1 MHLLNLGILA
11 HVDAGKTS
19 LTERL
24 LYTAGVIDELGSV
37 DDGNTSTDTLAL
49 ERRRGITIKS
59 AVVSFPLDGVT
70 VNLIDTPGHPDFIA
84 EVERVLGVLDGAV
97 LVVSAVEGVQ
107 AQTRVLM
114 RTLRRLRIPTLVF
127 VNKIDRR
134 GARDGAVLDGLA
146 RRLAVPLVP
155 MGRAAALGTRTARFV
170 PGLGPA
176 ALDAL
181 ADHDDDLLAA
191 YLDGGVPDAR
201 LRAALADQTRRALVH
216 PVYFGSAVTGAGV
229 PELIAGLE
237 RLLPAADGDPAGP
250 LSATVFK
257 VERGPAGEKIAYAR
271 IHSGTLRVRERVP
284 FGGDHEEGGGAGA
297 RGEGL
302 EAETRGDARAVETRV
317 EGLVAESCGDAGAVE
332 TRVEGLVAE
341 SCGDAGAVETRVEG
355 LVAETRGDALAAE
368 TRPDD
373 RIAEGHDEGETHRV
387 AGRREEHRVVGRREA
402 GRAEVVHE
410 RRPAGAVRAGDDGG
424 VVPSGDDDGAR
435 GDGQAGLQRVDGR
448 AGLHRADGQVGGR
461 RTDGQAGR
469 RPVGGRVVGGGSVEG
484 RVTGLAVFDRGG
496 ELRQDGAGAGR
507 IVKVWGLGGVRI
519 GDALGLPGRAYEHH
533 FAPPTLETVV
543 VPGPGTD
550 RRSLHV
556 ALTQLAEQDPL
567 IDVRHDEVRQE
578 TSVSLYGE
586 VQKEVV
592 QATLAEE
599 YGLDVGFR
607 ETTTIC
613 VERLTGTGAAVEFNK
628 KDGNP
633 FLATV
638 GLRVEPAPPGTGVGF
653 RLEVELGSMPYA
665 FFKAVED
672 TVRETLGQGLHG
684 WRIPDCTVT
693 MTHSGYSPRQS
704 HAHQGFDKSMSSTGQ
719 DFRGLT
725 PLVLTEALR
734 RAGTRVHEPMH
745 RFRLEA
751 PADTLGALL
760 PVLTRL
766 GALPRDTRTQGR
778 LGVLEGVV
786 PAARV
791 HRLEQLLPGLTR
803 GEGEL
808 ESAFDHYAPLARGPV
823 PERARTDHNPLNR
836 REYLLNV
843 TGRVGG

>member
-24 LYTAGVIDELGSV
+24 LHTAGVIDALGSV
-37 DDGNTSTDTLAL
+37 DAGSTTTDTLAL
-49 ERRRGITIKS
+49 ERQRGITIKS

-134 GARDGAVLDGLA
+134 GARDTAVLRQLA
-146 RRLAVPLVP
+146 HRLALPLVP
-155 MGRAAALGTRTARFV
+155 MGKATALGTPAARFR

-176 ALDAL
+176 ALETL
-181 ADHDDDLLAA
+181 ADRDDALLAA
-191 YLDGGVPDAR
+191 FLDGGVPDHL
-201 LRAALADQTRRALVH
+201 LRGALAAQTRDASVH
-216 PVYFGSAVTGAGV
+216 PVYFGSAITGAGV
-229 PELIAGLE
+229 PELIGGFE
-237 RLLPAADGDPAGP
+237 RLLPAAGGDPDGP
-250 LSATVFK
+250 LSGTVFK
-257 VERGPAGEKIAYAR
+257 VERGPAGEKVAYAR
-271 IHSGTLRVRERVP
+271 LFSGTLRVR
-284 FGGDHEEGGGAGA
+284 
-297 RGEGL
+297 
-302 EAETRGDARAVETRV
+302 
-317 EGLVAESCGDAGAVE
+317 
-332 TRVEGLVAE
+332 
-341 SCGDAGAVETRVEG
+341 
-355 LVAETRGDALAAE
+355 
-368 TRPDD
+368 D
-373 RIAEGHDEGETHRV
+373 RILFGD
-387 AGRREEHRVVGRREA
+387 GRRGPGE
-402 GRAEVVHE
+402 
-410 RRPAGAVRAGDDGG
+410 
-424 VVPSGDDDGAR
+424 
-435 GDGQAGLQRVDGR
+435 
-448 AGLHRADGQVGGR
+448 
-461 RTDGQAGR
+461 
-469 RPVGGRVVGGGSVEG
+469 EG
-484 RVTGLAVFDRGG
+484 RVTALGVFDRGADSRAG
-496 ELRQDGAGAGR
+496 SAGAGR
-507 IVKVWGLGGVRI
+507 IVRLWGLGGIRI
-519 GDALGLPGRAYEHH
+519 GDAIRDVPGGGGAPRPEEAGSGPAGPGGVPGRAYGHH

-550 RRSLHV
+550 RRSLHL

-567 IDVRHDEVRQE
+567 IGVRHDELRGE

-592 QATLAEE
+592 QATLADE
-599 YGLDVGFR
+599 YGLDVTFR
-607 ETTTIC
+607 ETTTLC
-613 VERLTGTGAAVEFNK
+613 VERPVGTGHAVEFNK
-628 KDGNP
+628 KDQNP

-638 GLRVEPAPPGTGVGF
+638 GLRVDPAPPGAGVDF

-665 FFKAVED
+665 FFRAVED

-684 WRIPDCTVT
+684 WQVTDCTVT

-725 PLVLTEALR
+725 PLVLTDALR
-734 RAGTRVHEPMH
+734 RAGTLVHEPVH

-751 PADTLGALL
+751 PADTLGTLL
-760 PVLTRL
+760 PVLARL
-766 GALPRDTRTQGR
+766 GAVPESTGTHAAAC
-778 LGVLEGVV
+778 VLEGTV

-791 HRLEQLLPGLTR
+791 HALEQRLPGTTR

-808 ESAFDHYAPLARGPV
+808 ETAFDHYAPVTRGAV
-823 PERARTDHNPLNR
+823 PERPRTDHNPLNR
-836 REYLLNV
+836 KEYLLNV
-843 TGRVGG
+843 TRRTGANG

>member
-114 RTLRRLRIPTLVF
+114 RTLRRLRIPTLIF

-134 GARDGAVLDGLA
+134 GARDAAVLDGPA
-146 RRLAVPLVP
+146 RGLAVPHVP
-155 MGRAAALGTRTARFV
+155 MGRAAALGTRAARFV

-216 PVYFGSAVTGAGV
+216 PVYLGSAVTGAGV

-271 IHSGTLRVRERVP
+271 IHSGTLRVRDRVP
-284 FGGDHEEGGGAGA
+284 FGGGREEGGGTGA
-297 RGEGL
+297 R
-302 EAETRGDARAVETRV
+302 ETRGEVRV
-317 EGLVAESCGDAGAVE
+317 AGAYGEV
-332 TRVEGLVAE
+332 R
-341 SCGDAGAVETRVEG
+341 
-355 LVAETRGDALAAE
+355 AAE
-368 TRPDD
+368 TRLDAPAAETRRDD
-373 RIAEGHDEGETHRV
+373 GIAEGQDEGE
-387 AGRREEHRVVGRREA
+387 AHRVVGRGEELRVVGRGEA
-402 GRAEVVHE
+402 GRAEVVRE
-410 RRPAGAVRAGDDGG
+410 WRPVGAVRAGEGEGTVRAGEGDG
-424 VVPSGDDDGAR
+424 VR
-435 GDGQAGLQRVDGR
+435 GDGQAGLYC
-448 AGLHRADGQVGGR
+448 A
-461 RTDGQAGR
+461 DGQAGR
-469 RPVGGRVVGGGSVEG
+469 RPADGQAGRRPADAQAGRRPADGQAGHRPAGGRVVAGGPVER

-672 TVRETLGQGLHG
+672 TVRETLRQGLHG

-766 GALPRDTRTQGR
+766 GALPRNTRAEGR
-778 LGVLEGVV
+778 LGVLEGAV

-843 TGRVGG
+843 TGRVCG